1 MTLTG
6 EGTPVVNTR
15 KIASLAVAGLAAAAI
30 AAAGCASAATS
41 ASAAAATAPA
51 VKTIKGATHIM
62 AYSINSDGPY
72 FHAIVTGAV
81 GDYGPGVTVH
91 PDGTVDPGHTSQ
103 LELKLAHGSFR
114 LSIAA
119 ADKAVVRAY
128 QHWPSNPATCSGGIT
143 VSAPAPVVAG
153 SGTGRYRGITGDF
166 TLTVKIDEVD
176 VKPVCNGTSKF
187 LSQLILLDGTGTVSY

>member
-1 MTLTG
+1 
-6 EGTPVVNTR
+6 VNTR

-30 AAAGCASAATS
+30 ATAGCASAATS

-51 VKTIKGATHIM
+51 AKTIKGATHIM
-62 AYSINSDGPY
+62 AYSINSDGPH
-72 FHAIVTGAV
+72 FQAIVTGAV

-91 PDGTVDPGHTSQ
+91 PDGTVDPEHTSQ
-103 LELKLAHGSFR
+103 LELKLTHGSFR

>member
-1 MTLTG
+1 M
-6 EGTPVVNTR
+6 NTR
-15 KIASLAVAGLAAAAI
+15 KIASLAAAGVAAAAI
-30 AAAGCASAATS
+30 ATAGCASATS
-41 ASAAAATAPA
+41 ASAAATAPA
-51 VKTIKGATHIM
+51 TAQAAETIKGATHIM
-62 AYSINSDGPY
+62 VYSINSDGPH
-72 FHAIVTGAV
+72 FQAIATGAV

-91 PDGTVDPGHTSQ
+91 PDGTVDPEHTSQ
-103 LELKLAHGSFR
+103 LELKLTHGSFR

-153 SGTGRYRGITGDF
+153 SGTGRYRGITGEF

>member
-1 MTLTG
+1 
-6 EGTPVVNTR
+6 VNTR
-15 KIASLAVAGLAAAAI
+15 KIAALGAAGLIAGAI
-30 AAAGCASAATS
+30 ATAGCTPVATS
-41 ASAAAATAPA
+41 AASPSPSATAA
-51 VKTIKGATHIM
+51 KTTKGAAHIV

-72 FHAIVTGAV
+72 FQAIVTGAV

-91 PDGTVDPGHTSQ
+91 PDGTVDPAHTGQ
-103 LELKLAHGSFR
+103 LELKLTHGSFR

-119 ADKAVVRAY
+119 AGKAVIRAF
-128 QHWPSNPATCSGGIT
+128 QHWPSNPATCSGGIA

-176 VKPVCNGTSKF
+176 EKPVCNGTGKF
-187 LSQLILLDGTGTVSY
+187 LSQVILMDGTGTVSY

>member
-1 MTLTG
+1 M
-6 EGTPVVNTR
+6 NTR

-30 AAAGCASAATS
+30 ATAGCASAATS

-51 VKTIKGATHIM
+51 AKTIKGATHIM
-62 AYSINSDGPY
+62 AYSINSDGPH
-72 FHAIVTGAV
+72 FQAIVTGAV

-91 PDGTVDPGHTSQ
+91 PDGTVDPEHTSQ
-103 LELKLAHGSFR
+103 LELKLTHGSFR

>member
-1 MTLTG
+1 M
-6 EGTPVVNTR
+6 NTR
-15 KIASLAVAGLAAAAI
+15 KIASLAAAGLAAAAI
-30 AAAGCASAATS
+30 ATAGCATAATS
-41 ASAAAATAPA
+41 ASAAATAPA
-51 VKTIKGATHIM
+51 AKTIKGATHIM
-62 AYSINSDGPY
+62 VYSINSDGPH
-72 FHAIVTGAV
+72 FQAIVTGAV
-81 GDYGPGVTVH
+81 GDYGPGLTVH
-91 PDGTVDPGHTSQ
+91 PNGTVDPEHTSQ

-114 LSIAA
+114 LWIAA

-128 QHWPSNPATCSGGIT
+128 QHFPANPATCSGGIT

-153 SGTGRYRGITGDF
+153 SGTGRYRGITGGF

>member
-1 MTLTG
+1 M
-6 EGTPVVNTR
+6 NTR
-15 KIASLAVAGLAAAAI
+15 KIASLAAAGLAAAAI
-30 AAAGCASAATS
+30 AGAGCASAATS
-41 ASAAAATAPA
+41 ASAAAAPAPDPA
-51 VKTIKGATHIM
+51 TKTINGAAHIM
-62 AYSINSDGPY
+62 AYSINSDGPH
-72 FHAIVTGAV
+72 FQAIVTGAV

-91 PDGTVDPGHTSQ
+91 PDGTVDPQHTSQ

-128 QHWPSNPATCSGGIT
+128 QHFPSNPATCSGGIT

-153 SGTGRYRGITGDF
+153 SGIGRYRGITGEF

-187 LSQLILLDGTGTVSY
+187 LSQLILMDGTGAVSY

>member
-1 MTLTG
+1 
-6 EGTPVVNTR
+6 VNTR
-15 KIASLAVAGLAAAAI
+15 KIASLATAGLAAAAI
-30 AAAGCASAATS
+30 VTAGCASAATS

-51 VKTIKGATHIM
+51 AKTIKGATHM
-62 AYSINSDGPY
+62 MVYSINSDGPH
-72 FHAIVTGAV
+72 FETIVTGAV

-91 PDGTVDPGHTSQ
+91 PDGTVDPEHTSQ

-119 ADKAVVRAY
+119 ADKAIVRAY
-128 QHWPSNPATCSGGIT
+128 QHFPSNPATCSGGIT

-176 VKPVCNGTSKF
+176 VRPVCNGTSKF
-187 LSQLILLDGTGTVSY
+187 LSQLILMDGTGTVSY

>member
-1 MTLTG
+1 
-6 EGTPVVNTR
+6 VNTR

-30 AAAGCASAATS
+30 ATAGCASAATS

-51 VKTIKGATHIM
+51 AKTIKGATHIM
-62 AYSINSDGPY
+62 AYSINSDGPH
-72 FHAIVTGAV
+72 FQAIVTGAV
-81 GDYGPGVTVH
+81 GGYGPGVTVH
-91 PDGTVDPGHTSQ
+91 PDGTVDPEHTSQ
-103 LELKLAHGSFR
+103 LELKLTHGSFR

-119 ADKAVVRAY
+119 AGKAVARAY

>member
-1 MTLTG
+1 M
-6 EGTPVVNTR
+6 NTR
-15 KIASLAVAGLAAAAI
+15 KIASLTAAGLAAAAI
-30 AAAGCASAATS
+30 ATAGCASAATS

-51 VKTIKGATHIM
+51 PAAKTIKGTTHIM
-62 AYSINSDGPY
+62 AYSINSDGPH
-72 FHAIVTGAV
+72 FQAIVTGAV

-91 PDGTVDPGHTSQ
+91 PNGTVDPGHTS
-103 LELKLAHGSFR
+103 ELKLELTHGSFR

-119 ADKAVVRAY
+119 LDKAVIRAY
-128 QHWPSNPATCSGGIT
+128 QHWPHNQATCSGSIT

-153 SGTGRYRGITGDF
+153 SGTGSYRGISGAF
-166 TLTVKIDEVD
+166 TMTATIDEVD

>member
-1 MTLTG
+1 M
-6 EGTPVVNTR
+6 NTR
-15 KIASLAVAGLAAAAI
+15 KIASLAAAGLAAAAI
-30 AAAGCASAATS
+30 ATAGCASAATS
-41 ASAAAATAPA
+41 ASAAATSAAAATAPA
-51 VKTIKGATHIM
+51 AKTIKGATHLM
-62 AYSINSDGPY
+62 VYSINSDGPH
-72 FHAIVTGAV
+72 FQAIVTGAV

-91 PDGTVDPGHTSQ
+91 PDGTVDPEHTSQ
-103 LELKLAHGSFR
+103 LELKLTHGSFR

-119 ADKAVVRAY
+119 ADKAIVRAY

-187 LSQLILLDGTGTVSY
+187 LSQLILLDGTGAVSY

>member
-1 MTLTG
+1 
-6 EGTPVVNTR
+6 VNTK
-15 KIASLAVAGLAAAAI
+15 KIASLAAAGLI
-30 AAAGCASAATS
+30 AGAVAVAGCASAATS
-41 ASAAAATAPA
+41 ASAAAAPA
-51 VKTIKGATHIM
+51 AKTIKGATHIL
-62 AYSINSDGPY
+62 AYSINSDGPH
-72 FHAIVTGAV
+72 FQAIVTGAV

-91 PDGTVDPGHTSQ
+91 PNGTVDPEHTSQ
-103 LELKLAHGSFR
+103 LELNLTHGSFR

-128 QHWPSNPATCSGGIT
+128 QHWPSNPATCSGSIT

-153 SGTGRYRGITGDF
+153 SGTGSYRGITGDF

-187 LSQLILLDGTGTVSY
+187 LSQVILLDGTGRVSY